1 MGTSGPRIS
10 RPDVL
15 KLAEALGVRW
25 NGLDPM
31 PRLFQLCVDEAR
43 RLRLAARDRP
53 SRSSISPIEP
63 PCSAACESCTTDDH
77 CTGSVP

>member
-53 SRSSISPIEP
+53 SRAPTVELAG
-63 PCSAACESCTTDDH
+63 CSAACESCSVDEQ
-77 CTGSVP
+77 CTGSVS

>member
-31 PRLFQLCVDEAR
+31 PRLFELCIEEGR
-43 RLRLAARDRP
+43 RLRLGRRDRP
-53 SRSSISPIEP
+53 SLARAE
-63 PCSAACESCTTDDH
+63 CSEACESCDVDEQ

>member
-1 MGTSGPRIS
+1 MGSSGPRIS

-25 NGLDPM
+25 NGLDSM
-31 PRLFQLCVDEAR
+31 PELFKQCVDEGR

-53 SRSSISPIEP
+53 SLPRPVELSG
-63 PCSAACESCTTDDH
+63 CAAACESCVFDEQ

>member
-1 MGTSGPRIS
+1 LGSSGPRIS

-25 NGLDPM
+25 NGIDSM
-31 PRLFQLCVDEAR
+31 PQLFTLCVDEGR

-53 SRSSISPIEP
+53 SRPRVVELRE
-63 PCSAACESCTTDDH
+63 CSAACESCPFDEQ